1 MRLMGCGAALFGL
14 LAGCAAPPE
23 TQGDRFEVVG
33 PDQFRFVTTASMM
46 QPLNSRQAEH
56 ARLTRLKQQVTERKM
71 CASGYTIA
79 SRNPPPFRET
89 GTQYE
94 YTVTEITY
102 VGVCKK

>member
-1 MRLMGCGAALFGL
+1 MRVKRCGAALFGL
-14 LAGCAAPPE
+14 LAGCAAAPE
-23 TQGDRFEVVG
+23 SQGDRFEIVA
-33 PDQFRFVTTASMM
+33 PDQFRFITTANML

-56 ARLTRLKQQVTERKM
+56 ARLTRLKRQIEERKM
-71 CASGYTIA
+71 CASGYTIV

-89 GTQYE
+89 GTRYE

>member
-1 MRLMGCGAALFGL
+1 MGCGAVLLGV
-14 LAGCAAPPE
+14 LAGCAASPE
-23 TQGDRFEVVG
+23 ENKGDRFEIVG
-33 PDQFRFVTTASMM
+33 PDQFRFITTASMM
-46 QPLNSRQAEH
+46 QPLNSCR
-56 ARLTRLKQQVTERKM
+56 RSMRGWSDCSERWTSEKL

>member
-1 MRLMGCGAALFGL
+1 MRLMGCGAVL
-14 LAGCAAPPE
+14 LGVLASCAASPE
-23 TQGDRFEVVG
+23 SQGDRFEIVG
-33 PDQFRFVTTASMM
+33 PDQFRFITTASMM

-56 ARLTRLKQQVTERKM
+56 ARLVRLQRAVDERKL
-71 CASGYTIA
+71 CASGYSIA